1 MRRASQTPRSSS
13 LEQAGLSAG
22 EESGLGVKA
31 GGCQMM
37 FTKTLGFS
45 RRDGKLTAGRD
56 VMATASLTNIQGGD
70 MVQRSQGPIPP
81 GLGCPGVCPTALS
94 PKTTLQ
100 GKRSGNTWS
109 LKLAFCPG
117 RLLKFISL
125 HKVYKYLLRA
135 YYTTMLSTCLAQSK
149 PEIDSCSQTD

>member
-45 RRDGKLTAGRD
+45 QRDGKLTAGRD
-56 VMATASLTNIQGGD
+56 VMATASLTSIQGGD
-70 MVQRSQGPIPP
+70 TVQRSQGPIPP
-81 GLGCPGVCPTALS
+81 CPGFLAHAPL
-94 PKTTLQ
+94 P
-100 GKRSGNTWS
+100 S
-109 LKLAFCPG
+109 LPRQHFKG
-117 RLLKFISL
+117 RGL
-125 HKVYKYLLRA
+125 
-135 YYTTMLSTCLAQSK
+135 
-149 PEIDSCSQTD
+149 EILGV